1 MAYLKGD
8 LKTMWHEPFAVQK
21 QSLEKKELL
30 AIQNG
35 DTSHNTESE
44 IQILQFGHKILNITN
59 RREIHTKLK
68 NENVIALRQND
79 DWHCGVV
86 IKSLYVF
93 LFAQNL

>member
-35 DTSHNTESE
+35 DASHNTELE
-44 IQILQFGHKILNITN
+44 TLFLPFGHKYLITN
-59 RREIHTKLK
+59 RREIHRKLK
-68 NENVIALRQND
+68 NEKVIALRQNN
-79 DWHCGVV
+79 DWH
-86 IKSLYVF
+86 
-93 LFAQNL
+93 